1 MSNDQEAKKIPS
13 ERWWR
18 IIPVLIIVYMIAYID
33 RINIS
38 FAIAGGMSEDLG
50 MTASLSGLAAGIFFI
65 GYMILPVPGGHI
77 AEKGNA
83 KPFIAFSILGWGV
96 FTILSAFAQNSTQF
110 LILRFLLGVSE
121 GGVWPAIFS
130 IISHWFP
137 SKEVGRASTFFVSTT
152 SFGAI
157 VAGPMSGIILSYY
170 DWRMLFIAQGV
181 LSLVLLFLWYPLVS
195 NRPAE
200 AKWISREEREY
211 LETTIAAEQKILNEK
226 NAGGATSYKYLLKDI
241 NMWKLIVIYFA
252 YQTGNY
258 GYIIWLPSIVKEMT
272 KTGMSMVGFL
282 NTLPFIAALLGLYV
296 FGTLSDKN
304 FNRRKYVVTGLM
316 GCGTLLILSVL
327 LKTNIWLSFS
337 LMVFCCFFLKPSGS
351 LFWTMPPLLFFPEVL
366 GGVRGIIN
374 AVGNLGGLVGPWVVG
389 GIVAYTG
396 NYNTGIFVMGT
407 ILILGALLTATMP
420 KITAEALKK

>member
-1 MSNDQEAKKIPS
+1 MSDDSVAGKIPS

-18 IIPVLIIVYMIAYID
+18 IIPVLIIIYMIAYID

-38 FAIAGGMSEDLG
+38 FAIAGGMSKDLG

-83 KPFIAFSILGWGV
+83 KPFIAISIVGWGV
-96 FTILSAFAQNSTQF
+96 FTILSAFVQNSTQF

-157 VAGPMSGIILSYY
+157 IAGPMSGWILSNY
-170 DWRMLFIAQGV
+170 DWRMLFIVQGI
-181 LSLVLLFLWYPLVS
+181 LSLALLLLWFPLIS
-195 NRPAE
+195 NRPEE
-200 AKWISREEREY
+200 AKWISKEEKEY
-211 LETTIAAEQKILNEK
+211 LMTTIAAEQAILKAK
-226 NAGGATSYKYLLKDI
+226 NVGGATSYWPLLRDV
-241 NMWKLIVIYFA
+241 NMWKLILIYFA

-272 KTGMSMVGFL
+272 KTGMDIVGLL
-282 NTLPFIAALLGLYV
+282 NALPFIAALLGLYV

-304 FNRRKYVVTGLM
+304 FNRRRYIVIGLL
-316 GCGTLLILSVL
+316 GCGTLLILSIL
-327 LKTNIWLSFS
+327 LKANVWLSFA
-337 LMVFCCFFLKPSGS
+337 LMVFCGFFLKPSGS
-351 LFWTMPPLLFFPEVL
+351 LFWTMPPLLFLPEVL

-374 AVGNLGGLVGPWVVG
+374 AMGNLGGLVGPWVVG
-389 GIVAYTG
+389 WIVAYTDS
-396 NYNTGIFVMGT
+396 YNAGIFLMGA
-407 ILILGALLTATMP
+407 ILISGALVTTTMP
-420 KITAEALKK
+420 RITAEALKK